1 MCRADA
7 RRAGADVRGHSAAR
21 AACAPPQ
28 MALWFWG
35 VHMFLA
41 WWLLF
46 ILTVL
51 HVVADLYHRIIK
63 RDSLNLGHIL
73 PGP

>member
-1 MCRADA
+1 
-7 RRAGADVRGHSAAR
+7 
-21 AACAPPQ
+21 